1 MIAKIYDIFTN
12 YTQLLHTRIVK
23 LQVRAKLYAIFTYY
37 IDVPFA
43 HIFMLKVLA
52 ADSKTKAACRNNLV
66 VRSGP
71 R

>member
-37 IDVPFA
+37 IDVQFA
-43 HIFMLKVLA
+43 H
-52 ADSKTKAACRNNLV
+52 NLYA
-66 VRSGP
+66 
-71 R
+71 